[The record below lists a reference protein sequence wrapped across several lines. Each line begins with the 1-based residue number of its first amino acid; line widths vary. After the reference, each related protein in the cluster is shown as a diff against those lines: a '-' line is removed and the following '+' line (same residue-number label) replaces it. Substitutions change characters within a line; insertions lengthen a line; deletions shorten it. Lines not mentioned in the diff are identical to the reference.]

1 MMHYYCH
8 KAKSYIFLILSCALA
23 ALPLPTMA
31 DYITLDKLEQLNEI
45 DQLSKTK
52 LQIIFKHSTRCSIS
66 TMAMN
71 RLLRLEDA
79 FYQQADFYYL
89 DLIAH
94 RDVSAAIA
102 ERYHVHHESPQVII
116 LKQGDATYDASHM
129 EISVAELTSE
139 ISA

>member
-1 MMHYYCH
+1 MSPKWKH
-8 KAKSYIFLILSCALA
+8 
-23 ALPLPTMA
+23 
-31 DYITLDKLEQLNEI
+31 LEQVALLDAITE
-45 DQLSKTK
+45 QSFRKPQVL
-52 LQIIFKHSTRCSIS
+52 FKHSTRCSIS

-102 ERYHVHHESPQVII
+102 ERYHVHHESPQVVI
-116 LKQGDATYDASHM
+116 LKQGDATYDASHS
-129 EISVAELTSE
+129 EISVAKLTSE
-139 ISA
+139 INA